1 MPLSYLW
8 FIKDKSLMIFIL
20 VILSLFA
27 LVVEYLRNNW
37 TIFSKLF
44 KALFF
49 YMLRDREVKGEIT
62 GATWLLIGWTITVI
76 MFNMP
81 IAVAALLFLSIGDSF
96 AALGGKL
103 FPRVQIGNKTLSGT
117 LCGLVISLIVVLMI
131 NQSLLPAVIFSGA
144 IAAMGI
150 ELIPLRTNDNLTI
163 PIFSGFVMLVADS
176 LI

>member
-1 MPLSYLW
+1 
-8 FIKDKSLMIFIL
+8 
-20 VILSLFA
+20 
-27 LVVEYLRNNW
+27 
-37 TIFSKLF
+37 
-44 KALFF
+44 
-49 YMLRDREVKGEIT
+49 MLRDREVKGEIT

-103 FPRVQIGNKTLSGT
+103 FPKVQIGSKTLSGT

-144 IAAMGI
+144 MQLGANECDGI
-150 ELIPLRTNDNLTI
+150 
-163 PIFSGFVMLVADS
+163 
-176 LI
+176 

>member
-1 MPLSYLW
+1 M
-8 FIKDKSLMIFIL
+8 
-20 VILSLFA
+20 LF
-27 LVVEYLRNNW
+27 N
-37 TIFSKLF
+37 I
-44 KALFF
+44 
-49 YMLRDREVKGEIT
+49 
-62 GATWLLIGWTITVI
+62 
-76 MFNMP
+76 P

-103 FPRVQIGNKTLSGT
+103 FPKVIIGNKTLSGT

-163 PIFSGFVMLVADS
+163 PIFSGSVMLVADS